1 MMEIICLILCRVP
14 KEDPSGRSI
23 ILEVGEFH
31 RIKVSFSKSIFLE
44 AFSEIC
50 GSGPEITTVQF
61 PYQTPLNKFIKRL
74 SNNFSNEGKSKIGW
88 VRKKFVLL

>member
-1 MMEIICLILCRVP
+1 MIERICLILCRVP

-31 RIKVSFSKSIFLE
+31 RIRVSFSKNIFLK

-50 GSGPEITTVQF
+50 GSRPEITTVQF
-61 PYQTPLNKFIKRL
+61 SYQTPLNKFIQ
-74 SNNFSNEGKSKIGW
+74 SSNEGKSNWLG
-88 VRKKFVLL
+88 